1 MNHYDV
7 NKFIYENI
15 KDPKE
20 LQMLNEIRT
29 KYGYPYMVGA
39 MTAPIQIKT
48 LKDLYEKKPELIMI
62 NGDIFKDTPN
72 LEQVISETDLN
83 NTTLTAQKSFNYKQ
97 LFDNTEEERNYE
109 LKLGSYIDKQ
119 KYSLIIIK
127 VSAENIDEE
136 TYPNLNY
143 VNFKFSP
150 DEVLPNNSETGWRLS
165 KNNKKCYYGYES
177 QNGIINILNFGIMA
191 TGTRGQSTA
200 TTKVDLYNANSMPWN
215 LQTEYTYAFYITYKD
230 NNKIEIAAAKYKE
243 SGQKYYKNEVTKNET
258 LELDEIDAQEIFE
271 NSTLFLELISYQ
283 NTTLTNAKITL
294 KLINLKK
301 DPILEKT
308 LKEEFMKNI
317 NI

>member
-39 MTAPIQIKT
+39 MTSPIKIKT
-48 LKDLYEKKPELIMI
+48 LKDLYEKKTELIMI

-72 LEQVISETDLN
+72 LEEVISETDLN
-83 NTTLTAQKSFNYKQ
+83 NTTLTALKSFNYKQ
-97 LFDNTEEERNYE
+97 LFNNTEEEKNYE
-109 LKLGSYIDKQ
+109 LKLGSYVDKQ
-119 KYSLIIIK
+119 KYSLIVIK
-127 VSAENIDEE
+127 VKAENIDED
-136 TYPNLNY
+136 TYPDLNY

-150 DEVLPNNSETGWRLS
+150 DEILPNNSETGWRLS

-177 QNGIINILNFGIMA
+177 QNGILNILNFGIMA
-191 TGTRGQSTA
+191 TGTRGQSTE
-200 TTKVDLYNANSMPWN
+200 TTLVHLYNANSMPWN
-215 LQTEYTYAFYITYKD
+215 LHTEYTYAYYITYKD
-230 NNKIEIAAAKYKE
+230 NNKIEIAAAKYIK
-243 SGQKYYKNEVTKNET
+243 SGQTYYRNETTKNET
-258 LELDEIDAQEIFE
+258 LELDEIDAQELFE
-271 NSTLFLELISYQ
+271 NSTLFLELISYR
-283 NTTLTNAKITL
+283 NTTITNAKISI
-294 KLINLKK
+294 KLINLKT
-301 DPILEKT
+301 DPILEKI